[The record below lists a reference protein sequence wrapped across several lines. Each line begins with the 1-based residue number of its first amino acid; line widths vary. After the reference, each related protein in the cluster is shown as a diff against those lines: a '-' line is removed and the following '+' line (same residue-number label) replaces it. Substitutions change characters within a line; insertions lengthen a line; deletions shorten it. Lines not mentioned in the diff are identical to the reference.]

1 MPAYQIMYVCSMAMD
16 GNIDIH
22 FPLKWTDHSF
32 SCHLASA
39 TENRED
45 KLSPFFKFGRVIY
58 FVRHNIF
65 ISASFRMAARES
77 SHPVVKLINR
87 NNL

>member
-1 MPAYQIMYVCSMAMD
+1 MTVV

-22 FPLKWTDHSF
+22 FPFKRIDHSF

-45 KLSPFFKFGRVIY
+45 KLTPFFKFSRVIY
-58 FVRHNIF
+58 CIKHNIF
-65 ISASFRMAARES
+65 ISASFHMAARES
-77 SHPVVKLINR
+77 RHPVVKLING
-87 NNL
+87 NNLSITKLAG

>member
-1 MPAYQIMYVCSMAMD
+1 MAVV

-45 KLSPFFKFGRVIY
+45 KLSPFFKFSRVIY
-58 FVRHNIF
+58 FVKHNIF
-65 ISASFRMAARES
+65 ISASFHTAARES